1 MALRAA
7 INKVCCLHG
16 RWTMFNFISMG
27 IPCENIY
34 DVPRLSDSK
43 MDFLLAKEQCAVNI
57 EIKYEIILAEAEL
70 KESKSNE
77 EVPLDVTI
85 CPYCSKS
92 HVAASVSTNAL
103 FIFFQSSVS
112 LYSFEYLESQKELS
126 HYRSFLWSSSNH
138 LHHIFPGLCSSCSI
152 NRHHHT

>member
-1 MALRAA
+1 M
-7 INKVCCLHG
+7 
-16 RWTMFNFISMG
+16 
-27 IPCENIY
+27 Y
-34 DVPRLSDSK
+34 DVLRLLDSK
-43 MDFLLAKEQCAVNI
+43 MDFLLAKEQCAVNVQ
-57 EIKYEIILAEAEL
+57 IKYEIALAEAEF

-77 EVPLDVTI
+77 EVPLDATI
-85 CPYCSKS
+85 CPYWANLMLLRPFLYLQMHYLS
-92 HVAASVSTNAL
+92 
-103 FIFFQSSVS
+103 FFHSSVS